1 MNAVEPTVLAL
12 FWAGVIAFAIVVYV
26 ILDGFVLGVGMLFG
40 TTRETSLQSEM
51 IATIAPVWDGNQTW
65 LIVVAASLLAA
76 FPVVYAV
83 FLPAFYI
90 PILLLLLGLIFRGV
104 AFEFRDRS
112 GTHRLWDRGFFIGS
126 AVVAFVQGA
135 SVGAMIRGI
144 PVANGQYVG
153 GAFDW
158 LAPLPVLTGVGLMLG
173 YALLGAG
180 WLVLKSESALR
191 DWARR
196 RIPWLSRAVLVVLG
210 LAAVAALV
218 ERDRFTSGL
227 FGTRLW
233 GLVFPLIGL
242 LAMAGLVVDTRRR
255 RDGWPFAMTALFFF
269 ASFLSL
275 AVMFWPYMVPYS
287 ITVGNAAAPEAS
299 LAFLFWGGAIVLPVI
314 AVYTAGVYWMFRGK
328 VRKGYEWEVP
338 TLSSG
343 VSPRSATSMA
353 DLHHIII
360 VGGGAGGIELATRLG
375 DKLGKKGKA
384 RITLVERSRTH
395 IWKPLLYEIA
405 AGSMD
410 VDHHELDYLAQGH
423 WHGFQFRY
431 GEMTGIDRA
440 ERQIHLSATFDD
452 EGRQL
457 APKRTFTYDTLV
469 VAIGSVGNDFGTP
482 GVMQHAIML
491 DTPEQAQ
498 HFHRRLISAYVR
510 ANAQP
515 EPIHPGQLNVTI
527 IGAGAT
533 GTELAAELHSTS
545 RRFIAFGL
553 DKIDP
558 DKDIKIFLVEAA
570 DRILPA
576 LPEHIIS
583 ATTGVLKSL
592 GVEVRTKS
600 RVAEVTAEGVKLAT
614 GEFIPSEL
622 VVWAAG
628 VKGPDVLGKL
638 DGLEVSHSNQLVIKP
653 TLQTTRDD
661 NIFALGDCAYLV
673 LDGARRPIP
682 PRAQAAH
689 QEASHL
695 VKQLQRRMR
704 RQPLQP
710 YVYHDFGT
718 LVSLGESSTVGSLM
732 GFAAGRGVFVEGIFA
747 RLMYLSLSKM
757 HEMALH
763 GPVKVGL
770 DTCGELLTRRTE
782 PHVKL
787 H

>member
-1 MNAVEPTVLAL
+1 MTSVEPSVLAL

-40 TTRETSLQSEM
+40 TTREASFRSDMMT
-51 IATIAPVWDGNQTW
+51 TIAPVWDGNQTW
-65 LIVVAASLLAA
+65 LVVVGASLLAA

-90 PILLLLLGLIFRGV
+90 PMLLLLLGLIFRGV
-104 AFEFRDRS
+104 AFEFRHRS
-112 GTHRLWDRGFFIGS
+112 STHGLWDRGFFIGS
-126 AVVAFVQGA
+126 AIVAFVQGA
-135 SVGAMIRGI
+135 AVGAMIRGI
-144 PVANGQYVG
+144 PVANGHYAG
-153 GAFDW
+153 GSFDW

-180 WLVLKSESALR
+180 WLVLKSEGTLR

-196 RIPWLSRAVLVVLG
+196 RIPRLAGAVLVVLG

-218 ERDRFTSGL
+218 ERDRIRTDL
-227 FGTRLW
+227 FGTRVW
-233 GLVFPLIGL
+233 GMVFPLIGL
-242 LAMAGLVVDTRRR
+242 LAMAGVVVSTRRQ
-255 RDGWPFAMTALFFF
+255 RDGWPFAMTVLFFF

-314 AVYTAGVYWMFRGK
+314 VVYTAVVYWIFRGK
-328 VRKGYEWEVP
+328 ILKVHELEASAPAPSTTSR
-338 TLSSG
+338 SG
-343 VSPRSATSMA
+343 TSLA
-353 DLHHIII
+353 ELHHIII

-375 DKLGKKGKA
+375 DKLGKKGRA
-384 RITLVERSRTH
+384 RITLVEKSRTH

-410 VDHHELDYLAQGH
+410 VGHHELDYLAQGH

-440 ERQIHLSATFDD
+440 ERQVHLAATFDD
-452 EGRQL
+452 EGRQIT
-457 APKRTFTYDTLV
+457 PKRSFTYDTLV
-469 VAIGSVGNDFGTP
+469 VAVGSVGNDFGTP
-482 GVMQHAIML
+482 GVMRHAIML

-498 HFHRRLISAYVR
+498 RFNRRLINACVR
-510 ANAQP
+510 AYAQP
-515 EPIHPGQLNVTI
+515 EPIRPGQLHVTV

-533 GTELAAELHSTS
+533 GTELAAELHSTARS
-545 RRFIAFGL
+545 FIAFGL
-553 DKIDP
+553 EKIDP
-558 DKDIKIFLVEAA
+558 DKDIKISLVEAA
-570 DRILPA
+570 DRILPP
-576 LPEHIIS
+576 LPERIAR
-583 ATTGVLKSL
+583 ATADILQNL
-592 GVEVRTKS
+592 GVEIRTKS
-600 RVAEVTAEGVKLAT
+600 HVAEVTAEGVKLAS
-614 GEFIPSEL
+614 GELIPSEL

-638 DGLEVSHSNQLVIKP
+638 DGLEVSRSHQLVIKP

-673 LDGARRPIP
+673 LDGQSRPIP

-689 QEASHL
+689 QQASHL
-695 VKQLQRRMR
+695 VGQLQRRMR
-704 RQPLQP
+704 GEPLRP
-710 YVYHDFGT
+710 YVYRDFGT

-732 GFAAGRGVFVEGIFA
+732 GFASGRGVFVEGLFA
-747 RLMYLSLSKM
+747 RLMYRSLSKM

-763 GPVKVGL
+763 GPAKVGL
-770 DTCGELLTRRTE
+770 DTFASLLTRRTE